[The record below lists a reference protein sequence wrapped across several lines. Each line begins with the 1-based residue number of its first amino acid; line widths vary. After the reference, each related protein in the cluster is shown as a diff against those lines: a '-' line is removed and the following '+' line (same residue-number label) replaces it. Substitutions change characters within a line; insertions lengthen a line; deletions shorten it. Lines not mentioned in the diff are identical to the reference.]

1 MSHAINIKNVS
12 KFYGSYRAI
21 KDISFDI
28 QDNEFF
34 TLLGPSGCGK
44 TTLLRMIAGFE
55 MPSGGVIK
63 LHGTDIQSLPA
74 HQRRVNTV
82 FQNYALF
89 PHMNLA
95 QNIAFGL
102 QMLKWPSDK
111 IATRVDEMLELVH
124 MQAFASR
131 MPSALSGGQ
140 QQRIALARALAP
152 QPEVLLL
159 DEPLS
164 ALDLKLRQ
172 SMRDELQQLQRDTGI
187 TFIFVTHDQ
196 EEALAMSDRICVLAQ
211 GEVQQLSSPSEI
223 YENPSNKFVAD
234 FIGETNFLPV
244 SVECNGNDSIAVKN
258 PLGVDLN
265 LTSKDFAW
273 DNQAAFP
280 LAATMSLRPEK
291 ISLNTQGLE
300 VNLTGE
306 VVHRTYMGGY
316 THYTVRIA
324 NATELRVSKRNTI
337 SNDIEYAINQQVNIG
352 FSKASVRVLCQ

>member
-1 MSHAINIKNVS
+1 MSHAISIKNVS
-12 KFYGSYRAI
+12 KFYGDYRAI

-55 MPSGGVIK
+55 IPSGGVIK

-95 QNIAFGL
+95 QNIGFGL
-102 QMLKWPSDK
+102 QMLKWSEEK
-111 IATRVDEMLELVH
+111 IAARVDEMLELVH
-124 MQAFASR
+124 MRPFASR

-196 EEALAMSDRICVLAQ
+196 EEALAMSDRICVLAE
-211 GEVQQLSSPSEI
+211 GTIQQLSSPNEI

-234 FIGETNFLPV
+234 FIGETNFMPV
-244 SVECNGNDSIAVKN
+244 TINCDDGETATITN
-258 PLGVDLN
+258 PLGIELN
-265 LTSKDFAW
+265 VPNNGYS
-273 DNQAAFP
+273 QGQE
-280 LAATMSLRPEK
+280 ATMSLRPEK
-291 ISLNTQGLE
+291 ISINTPGLE
-300 VNLTGE
+300 VNLQGKI
-306 VVHRTYMGGY
+306 VHRTYMGGY
-316 THYTVRIA
+316 THYKVRTS
-324 NATELRVSKRNTI
+324 NATELRVSKRNII
-337 SNDIEYAINQQVNIG
+337 SNDIKYSLNQQVDIG

>member
-1 MSHAINIKNVS
+1 MNHAISIKNVS
-12 KFYGSYRAI
+12 KFYGDYRAI

-55 MPSGGVIK
+55 IPSGGVIK

-89 PHMNLA
+89 PHMTLA
-95 QNIAFGL
+95 QNIGFGL
-102 QMLKWPSDK
+102 QMLNWSKEK
-111 IATRVDEMLELVH
+111 IAARVDEMLELVH
-124 MQAFASR
+124 MRPFASR

-152 QPEVLLL
+152 KPEVLLL

-196 EEALAMSDRICVLAQ
+196 EEALAMSDRICVLAE
-211 GEVQQLSSPSEI
+211 GTVQQISSPNEI
-223 YENPSNKFVAD
+223 YENPNNKFVAD
-234 FIGETNFLPV
+234 FIGETNFMPVTINSHDNATV
-244 SVECNGNDSIAVKN
+244 SVTN
-258 PLGVDLN
+258 PLGIELN
-265 LTSKDFAW
+265 VPNKGFS
-273 DNQAAFP
+273 QGQE
-280 LAATMSLRPEK
+280 ATMSLRPEK
-291 ISLNTQGLE
+291 ISINTPGLE
-300 VNLTGE
+300 VNLQGKI
-306 VVHRTYMGGY
+306 VHRTYMGGY
-316 THYTVRIA
+316 THYKVRTE
-324 NATELRVSKRNTI
+324 NATELRISKRNTI
-337 SNDIEYAINQQVNIG
+337 SNDTEYNLGQQVDIG
-352 FSKASVRVLCQ
+352 FSKASVRVLSQ

>member
-1 MSHAINIKNVS
+1 MTKAITIKNVS
-12 KFYGSYRAI
+12 KNYGAYKAL
-21 KDISFDI
+21 KNVSFDI

-55 MPSGGVIK
+55 EPSGGTIK
-63 LHGTDIQSLPA
+63 LHGSDIQTLPA
-74 HQRRVNTV
+74 HKRKVNTV

-89 PHMNLA
+89 PHMSLA
-95 QNIAFGL
+95 KNIAFGL
-102 QMLKWPSDK
+102 QMLNWEPQR
-111 IATRVDEMLELVH
+111 IAARVDEMLELVH
-124 MQAFASR
+124 MSAFASR

-172 SMRDELQQLQRDTGI
+172 SMRDELQALQRETGI

-223 YENPSNKFVAD
+223 YENPANKFVAN

-244 SVECNGNDSIAVKN
+244 TVADIKQNSDGSQRSVINTPLEINLDIATQGLT
-258 PLGVDLN
+258 LGE
-265 LTSKDFAW
+265 S
-273 DNQAAFP
+273 
-280 LAATMSLRPEK
+280 ATLSLRPEK
-291 ISLNTQGLE
+291 ISINTPGLE
-300 VNLTGE
+300 VNLSGKI
-306 VVHRTYMGGY
+306 VQRTYMGGY
-316 THYTVRIA
+316 THYKVRTQ
-324 NATELRVSKRNTI
+324 NGTELKVSKRNVI
-337 SNDIEYAINQQVNIG
+337 SNDINFDVEQVVDIG
-352 FSKASVRVLCQ
+352 FSTQSVRVLSE

>member
-1 MSHAINIKNVS
+1 MTKAITIKNVS
-12 KFYGSYRAI
+12 KNYGAYKAL
-21 KDISFDI
+21 KNVSFDI

-55 MPSGGVIK
+55 EPSGGTIK
-63 LHGTDIQSLPA
+63 LHGSDIQTLPA
-74 HQRRVNTV
+74 HKRKVNTV

-89 PHMNLA
+89 PHMSLA
-95 QNIAFGL
+95 KNIAFGL
-102 QMLKWPSDK
+102 QMLNWEPQR
-111 IATRVDEMLELVH
+111 IAARVDEMLELVH
-124 MQAFASR
+124 MSAFASR

-172 SMRDELQQLQRDTGI
+172 SMRDELQALQRETGI

-223 YENPSNKFVAD
+223 YENPANKFVAN

-244 SVECNGNDSIAVKN
+244 TVADIKQNSDGSQRSVINTPLEINLDIATQGLT
-258 PLGVDLN
+258 LGE
-265 LTSKDFAW
+265 S
-273 DNQAAFP
+273 
-280 LAATMSLRPEK
+280 ATLSLRPEK
-291 ISLNTQGLE
+291 ISINTPGLE
-300 VNLTGE
+300 VNLSGKI
-306 VVHRTYMGGY
+306 VQRTYMGGY
-316 THYTVRIA
+316 THYKVRTQNGA
-324 NATELRVSKRNTI
+324 ELKVSKRNVI
-337 SNDIEYAINQQVNIG
+337 SNDINFDVEQVVDIG
-352 FSKASVRVLCQ
+352 FSTQSVRVLSE